1 MVSPVC
7 LETGDI
13 SLSFAP
19 FYSSGNWTQR
29 VNELKHTEQKEQGQV
44 GQPWSP
50 QRVRGAGLGCHSEE
64 FKLGAVTS
72 GEIAV

>member
-19 FYSSGNWTQR
+19 FYSSGNWTQK
-29 VNELKHTEQKEQGQV
+29 VNELTQAHGKERAGPSRPAVESTEGEG
-44 GQPWSP
+44 GRPWLS
-50 QRVRGAGLGCHSEE
+50 L
-64 FKLGAVTS
+64 
-72 GEIAV
+72 

>member
-7 LETGDI
+7 LYSHLLHFTVLETGHRGLI
-13 SLSFAP
+13 
-19 FYSSGNWTQR
+19 
-29 VNELKHTEQKEQGQV
+29 NELKHTEQKEQGQV
-44 GQPWSP
+44 SQPWSP
-50 QRVRGAGLGCHSEE
+50 QKVREAGLGCHSEE

>member
-1 MVSPVC
+1 M
-7 LETGDI
+7 
-13 SLSFAP
+13 
-19 FYSSGNWTQR
+19 
-29 VNELKHTEQKEQGQV
+29 NELKHTEKKEQGQV

-50 QRVRGAGLGCHSEE
+50 QRVRGSGRGCLSEE

>member
-1 MVSPVC
+1 M
-7 LETGDI
+7 
-13 SLSFAP
+13 
-19 FYSSGNWTQR
+19 
-29 VNELKHTEQKEQGQV
+29 NELKHTEKKEQGQV